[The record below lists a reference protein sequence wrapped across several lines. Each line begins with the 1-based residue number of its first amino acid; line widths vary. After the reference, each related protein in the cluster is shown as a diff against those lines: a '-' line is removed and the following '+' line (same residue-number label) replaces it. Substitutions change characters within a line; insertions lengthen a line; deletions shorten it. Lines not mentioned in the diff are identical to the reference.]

1 VPGAVYCMYAYAGVE
16 FHLAF
21 QIRNMAQS
29 CCIMRVVYYVE
40 RAPETHLVKEY
51 NRKREIETP

>member
-1 VPGAVYCMYAYAGVE
+1 VCVYAGVE

-29 CCIMRVVYYVE
+29 CCIMRVVYYSE
-40 RAPETHLVKEY
+40 RASETHLMKEY
-51 NRKREIETP
+51 NGKGEIETPWV